1 MAILLTTFYTPTKPE
16 RAQEFIT
23 CLERNLAHPYIE
35 AIKVLFEVK
44 DREQGYGYLD
54 GFCHKKLEIIPV
66 NHRSTYADLIAAAQ
80 TWKKD
85 DIAILVNGDIYFDEN
100 SNLARAEEIK
110 YGEFWT
116 VSRYEPTK
124 GGGWKLFNIA
134 AAGSHDCWIFRTPL
148 SPFKNNYQLGIQGCD
163 LFICQ
168 RAIEAGLR
176 VLNPCLTI
184 LPRPS
189 STGCAQ

>member
-124 GGGWKLFNIA
+124 GG
-134 AAGSHDCWIFRTPL
+134 AGNCLILLLQVPMTVGFFAHHYHRLKIITNSAFKAVIYL
-148 SPFKNNYQLGIQGCD
+148 SVRGQLK
-163 LFICQ
+163 
-168 RAIEAGLR
+168 R
-176 VLNPCLTI
+176 VYEY
-184 LPRPS
+184 
-189 STGCAQ
+189 